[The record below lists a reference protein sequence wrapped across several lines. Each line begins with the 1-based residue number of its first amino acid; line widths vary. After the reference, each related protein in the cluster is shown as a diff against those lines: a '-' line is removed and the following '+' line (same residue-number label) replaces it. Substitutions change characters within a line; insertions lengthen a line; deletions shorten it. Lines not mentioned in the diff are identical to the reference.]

1 MKLIAILITNN
12 IATYGGASPIRQAVL
27 FVCIPESAK
36 KEPKARK
43 PRLFFIVTLQNVRIS
58 LTLTA
63 RAGFL

>member
-1 MKLIAILITNN
+1 MKLISLLITKNT
-12 IATYGGASPIRQAVL
+12 ATYGGAQTLRQAVL
-27 FVCIPESAK
+27 FVSIPESAK